1 MSLKLIKYIETVLL
15 PFFGGLGVLGNL
27 ASIKLIMKSR
37 ARSTFHHSLISLAV
51 IDTVFIILMIMQ
63 YSTDLTSSNATYCLL
78 NPLLFHPLV
87 TIMLTSETFL
97 IISIA
102 FERFLAVGRPIQ
114 YHQGTLRRSRKVH
127 TLVFIIVPLLFA
139 VFFNVTKFFE
149 LEPGECLAI
158 KPMRKHPAY
167 SFFYIFLNRTIITG
181 FVPTIFLCFINFA
194 LYRKVAGCQV
204 SINKNNSSLTYIYLA
219 IQR

>member
-1 MSLKLIKYIETVLL
+1 MMPIKDILDKILL
-15 PFFGGLGVLGNL
+15 PIIGVLGVLGNL

-63 YSTDLTSSNATYCLL
+63 FSTNLMSKNDMYCLL
-78 NPLLFHPLV
+78 NPLLFYPMV

-97 IISIA
+97 IMSIA
-102 FERFLAVGRPIQ
+102 FERFLAVKRPIQ
-114 YHQGTLRRSRKVH
+114 YHQGTLRQSKKVH
-127 TLVFIIVPLLFA
+127 TLVFIFVPLLLA

-149 LEPGECLAI
+149 MEPARCPPAI
-158 KPMRKHPAY
+158 RPMRRDPDY
-167 SFFYIFLNRTIITG
+167 SFYFIFLNRTILTG
-181 FVPTIFLCFINFA
+181 LVPTIFLCLINFK

-204 SINKNNSSLTYIYLA
+204 
-219 IQR
+219 

>member
-1 MSLKLIKYIETVLL
+1 MMSIKDSLEKIML
-15 PFFGGLGVLGNL
+15 PIIGGLGVLGNL

-63 YSTDLTSSNATYCLL
+63 YSTNLTSSSEAYCLL
-78 NPLLFHPLV
+78 NPLLFHPMV

-97 IISIA
+97 IMSIA
-102 FERFLAVGRPIQ
+102 LERFLAVERPIQ
-114 YHQGTLRRSRKVH
+114 YRQGTLRRSKKVH
-127 TLVFIIVPLLFA
+127 TLVFICVPFLLS

-149 LEPGECLAI
+149 MEPAPCPPVI
-158 KPMRKHPAY
+158 SPMRRDPIY
-167 SFFYIFLNRTIITG
+167 SFYFIFLNRTILTG
-181 FVPTIFLCFINFA
+181 LVPTIFLCLINFA

-204 SINKNNSSLTYIYLA
+204 WM
-219 IQR
+219 